1 MEFPTHL
8 GAGWASEHV
17 GPAGMVGLYS
27 TGMMKTLPLRGLSL
41 ISALKDQRNLE
52 GTRTCGELG
61 GEGGTVFQE
70 EEPVCK
76 SLRVGSRAETN
87 LRELHVPT
95 PWDEKSA
102 Q

>member
-1 MEFPTHL
+1 MEFPARL
-8 GAGWASEHV
+8 GVGWASQHV
-17 GPAGMVGLYS
+17 GPHS

-41 ISALKDQRNLE
+41 RNLE
-52 GTRTCGELG
+52 GTRTWGELG
-61 GEGGTVFQE
+61 GEGGMVFQE

-87 LRELHVPT
+87 PRELHVPT
-95 PWDEKSA
+95 PWDEKSI